1 MLHGRRTF
9 LAPLPKRNSR
19 DGGATIGGAGQL
31 ENGERLRRPG
41 GPREPS
47 KTIDGTVPTPKEQM
61 ETLCQGR
68 QGHRRSFR
76 SETSNLMRAY
86 RASAQGAQTT
96 ATAWFLL
103 VPGMFQQLGLAKLAK
118 LAKLQ
123 SHMRLHWLGLVI
135 SDWDFKNLKAFSI

>member
-1 MLHGRRTF
+1 
-9 LAPLPKRNSR
+9 
-19 DGGATIGGAGQL
+19 
-31 ENGERLRRPG
+31 
-41 GPREPS
+41 
-47 KTIDGTVPTPKEQM
+47 
-61 ETLCQGR
+61 
-68 QGHRRSFR
+68 
-76 SETSNLMRAY
+76 MRAY

-135 SDWDFKNLKAFSI
+135 SDWDFKNLKVFSI